1 MAKIEERILTMRFD
15 NAQFKA
21 AAADTTKSLQDLK
34 KNMRLDGVKAGIN
47 DVSKVANSSFS
58 SINKSAGQ
66 VNLKPIVK
74 SVDEVKNSFSAMGAI
89 SFGAFASIGAGVVSK
104 VAGTIKGL
112 VSKVMDPIVQGG
124 MNRARN
130 LEQANFTL
138 QGVLKGDAE
147 ATAAVMA
154 DANAA
159 VDGTAYGLDQ
169 AAKAAAQFAASGM
182 RGGEGLQT
190 ALRGIVGVASVTNSE
205 FDDIANIFTTVRG
218 QGKLMTEQLNMIAS
232 RGINAAASLAESLG
246 VTEDE
251 VRNMTSKGKI
261 DFDTFAKAMSDA
273 FGDQATKA
281 NETYSGSLSNMRAAL
296 GRIGADVAVVHLRNM
311 RDMFNALRPAI
322 NEVRKILQPF
332 IGLINDRMT
341 KSFQA
346 VIRPIDAFTA
356 ALKLFNDTGDAGSS
370 GWNRL
375 FKTFQDIGM
384 ILGLVADV
392 ARDAVAVIFG
402 ASPRFIE
409 MSDTATS
416 AGTKIQHI
424 FRKLLSVFMLVPEVI
439 GMIIKAIMGVGK
451 ESGSALDAVL
461 SFVDGIASFLYLTAE
476 VIRKSTILQTVIGL
490 IGLAFQAV
498 FRVIGLVGTAIA
510 FLIGKAVEFANRGM
524 PLFDKLFAGVSKIK
538 GVITDFLG
546 VLNGFKAEAFA
557 KIGSV
562 LTKAFN
568 SIGKTFKKFDF
579 KEIWESLINFKIP
592 KLNMSGLTIFNKT
605 MESIANTFQKLKA
618 FISDIDWSP
627 LTNIFTKM
635 EMPKL
640 GDVSSMFGSIGSSVK
655 TGFSNLNFDSIKNL
669 GSAVKTGFVSG
680 FEYLRNFDYA
690 GMWATVTTKVSSGA
704 RNVASA
710 LKDFTKWI
718 TDAVQRIDWAAVGQ
732 TLLNGLTT
740 AVKMTAQ
747 AVDAIGTFITDMF
760 TKAVDAVDWEG
771 MFSRVKDFGTNLF
784 DGVKDALGLAKK
796 ESEKPI
802 GNLDN
807 IDVIANTNVSVELPP
822 KENVIDKAKAWIV
835 DIWNGIRSLAT
846 DLDFG
851 AIDFGWLKTLGTF
864 IKNPFKSVLDGI
876 AGDVKSF
883 PNNVMASFT
892 EGAMGLTDGLN
903 GVTDAVSSLQAEN
916 VASILSGFGSALSG
930 IGVLSAGVGF
940 KGLAESMS
948 EIPKSISGLVNSV
961 AAIPQS
967 IAGVIGSVKGHIEGL
982 TEVAKTEAKGN
993 FLLKLAGSIAIIAA
1007 ALWVLAKLP
1016 VDELQTGLLTVGL
1029 IIATLVGSLLLM
1041 DKAISEDSAAK
1052 LETLSKAMMQIGI
1065 AIGIIG
1071 AAIWILGKMDPAE
1084 ILTGLAAVVLTIAAL
1099 AGGIALAGLAKNIA
1113 GVGTAFLGLALGVA
1127 VLAGAFLLFKMIN
1140 WEEMAKGLI
1149 TLGVSLL
1156 AISTAARIADGKKLA
1171 GAGMAMLGLGTGL
1184 LALAYGIRAIAA
1196 IDPVS
1201 LIKGL
1206 TVLAA
1211 LMVGLTA
1218 MAKFGGAKFAATTAS
1233 LVGIAVALV
1242 AMAYAIKIIA
1252 EVDFLAAA
1260 GGMAVIVA
1268 GMIGLGLA
1276 LNAFPK
1282 KMPAIAGSLMA
1293 IAGAIAILIAAI
1305 WILGNMN
1312 LGTVVQGIVTLG
1324 VALGGLIFAIS
1335 KFPPNATATVVGM
1348 SVGLLAISASLLV
1361 LAYAMKYLEGVSW
1374 ESLGKAGAIVAGL
1387 IVALA
1392 GLGAVGLF
1400 LGEGLGIL
1408 GLALIAIGAGLLVMA
1423 GAAWVFADAISKVVD
1438 SVSNFVNSLTNL
1450 ANSGDKIKNALQ
1462 EAGKGI
1468 SLFAQEAGDGLREL
1482 LDIIKDTG
1490 AINTGAL
1497 ALLFS
1502 SFNNIPTDIDA
1513 RMSGFAAGIVKIEEI
1528 VPALENIVRMAGQ
1541 IDTGFLG
1548 IGSDNKALAGFFK
1561 AFDGIPNDLSG
1572 RAQGFVEAMNVLGES
1587 EEAMNKV
1594 RHFSTIIGD
1603 GFLGIGSDNQAL
1615 GHFFEVFDNIPTDL
1629 ESRAQGFITAM
1640 NTLGEADEAM
1650 NKVRA
1655 FSAVIG
1661 DGFLGLGGDTSALGH
1676 FFKIFEDIPKD
1687 VTERV
1692 NNFVTAMGSMSE
1704 ATAAMNEVRSFSAI
1718 IGTGFMGFGD
1728 DTQTL
1733 GKFFQIF
1740 NEIPADAN
1748 EKITNFSAAMESLGA
1763 AKDAMYKVTE
1773 FSSMIGTGLG
1783 GFGDDNATLGKFFQV
1798 FNNIPTDAG
1807 ERIQGFASGVSRLS
1821 ELKPAFDTLMTLGQ
1835 GDTKSVAKFF
1845 ESLSTSISADVGTN
1859 MSNMASGISALNK
1872 AIPALSNAIA
1882 EIGNMDTGS
1891 LSNIMSDIES
1901 AFNSGVSE
1909 SLSSSADAIRNAVE
1923 SMLSAASDRTDAFRS
1938 AGEGIGGNFVEGV
1951 DGKQGDAEGAGESLA
1966 SSAASGARNGRG
1978 DMVSAGEFVGAGMAV
1993 GIRNSKQTVIDAAN
2007 ELANAASAAAKANL
2021 KIKSPSRLFMEFGQ
2035 FVSQGF
2041 AIGITKDSDLA
2052 KDAIVDSMDK
2062 SIKVMD
2068 GKTETLK
2075 GSTKGFF
2082 DTLIGEFNN
2091 NPMTKRL
2098 EQLAKHSKAQ
2108 HATLVK
2114 ERKIEDQEK
2123 LEKAEEERKKIYKEV
2138 EEARAAVGEAKEAA
2152 AEAKDETKKAEK
2164 STKDAAKDSAK
2175 AAKDAQKQ
2183 KEKITD
2189 AEERYQKA
2197 LRERDKYEYRMHGE
2211 EAGVAFVDGVAE
2223 GLMDDTEAIP
2233 SIAEILAE
2241 LLLGE
2246 VKDMQTKVENYSDIF
2261 SGFQKA
2267 LNTTKSMGDHVRD
2280 LTRAFNRLENATS
2293 PRSIQRNID
2302 KILGSIVGFMGGIKE
2317 LLGVLSILEPFL
2329 PSLLGM
2335 FEASLPAIMAVVA
2348 PFAPE
2353 LAATLGGGL
2362 TAALPVILG
2371 PVAAIIGAIAGIGLF
2386 LNNQANGGS
2395 ILKGIQKM
2403 FNGVIKFM
2411 VSLPKKILGVIQ
2423 TLIKGLIQTIKDIPM
2438 LITTLINGV
2447 VDLFVGLIEAIPDV
2461 IPELVDSIL
2470 EAVAWIVFNAP
2481 AMLLEIGTAIILGL
2495 IRGIEKGISSLFRL
2509 LLSPFDW
2516 LTGKIGK
2523 KLDLFQMGKDAI
2535 QSFGRGLS
2543 KAIRATSKL
2552 VLLPFEWLLNTIGS
2566 IFGFNDIG
2574 TNFVNG
2580 FAETIIN
2587 AMKFAVDAIAFPFI
2601 GLYNLIASIF
2611 GWEKLAY
2618 NAASSF
2624 IFGTS
2629 QGIQDGT
2636 GKVISSTDR
2645 MTKMMNE
2652 YINRG
2657 NKNNLAD
2664 IKSYIDQYMK
2674 LVADGMVDGIEL
2686 GADATRNVAD
2696 KVWKDIEAVFD
2707 MYGLGKDEL
2716 DALTEAFYSGTTNPD
2731 TIVSSFNKVFARIQQ
2746 ILDMN
2751 GVGGEMVGDLDASLI
2766 EAIRQGMLDE
2776 AMKEFG
2782 DAGYQSGKALTD
2794 SMVKAMG
2801 LSESEIRAASDNVW
2815 ANIEAA
2821 FDFFGLGN
2829 EGLEELK
2836 QAYQDGTRDPDTYVS
2851 SFNDVFDAIERK
2863 LRLAGM
2869 GEEQIKAL
2877 RYSMVSAITTD
2888 LNPGVSTGVGGT
2900 KDIFDNAFSSSNGKD
2915 LGKSIVEGIAEGIA
2929 APFKFVFGKAT
2940 ELGTGII
2947 GAITGGLG
2955 NLVNFGKSIG
2965 TKVLEGLT
2973 SIWNGVGGV
2982 LRIGADFVGG
2992 IVQGISNKIGEFLDS
3007 VKNLG
3012 LAALNKLRDVLRIFS
3027 PSRET
3032 AEIGGYLVEG
3042 LTKGVAD
3049 NANDASGA
3057 MADMGEDILTVARQ
3071 IVEDLAAAMDSDT
3084 DMTITPVIDLSEAKK
3099 GINEIGSLVRDNT
3112 LSLDSALSGT
3122 SDIASAIADEEP
3134 TGGSVTYV
3142 TNVEFHQ
3149 TNTSPEPLSAYEIYQ
3164 NTDRSLTSLKL
3175 RDSDR

>member
-34 KNMRLDGVKAGIN
+34 KNMRLDGVKSGIN

-58 SINKSAGQ
+58 NINKSAGQ

-89 SFGAFASIGAGVVSK
+89 SFGAFASIGAGAVSK

-182 RGGEGLQT
+182 RGGVELQT
-190 ALRGIVGVASVTNSE
+190 ALKGIVGVASVTNSE

-356 ALKLFNDTGDAGSS
+356 ALKSFNDTGDAGSS

-439 GMIIKAIMGVGK
+439 GMIIKAIFGVGK

-461 SFVDGIASFLYLTAE
+461 SFIDGIASFLYLTAE

-490 IGLAFQAV
+490 IGLAFQRIV
-498 FRVIGLVGTAIA
+498 RIIGLVGTAIA
-510 FLIGKAVEFANRGM
+510 FLIGKAVEFANLGM

-546 VLNGFKAEAFA
+546 VLNGFKVEAFA

-605 MESIANTFQKLKA
+605 MESITNTFQKLKS
-618 FISDIDWSP
+618 FVSDIDWSP

-640 GDVSSMFGSIGSSVK
+640 GDVSAMFGSIGSSVK

-680 FEYLRNFDYA
+680 FEYLRNFDYV
-690 GMWATVTTKVSSGA
+690 GMWSTVTAKVSTGA

-710 LKDFTKWI
+710 LKGFTKWI
-718 TDAVQRIDWAAVGQ
+718 VDAVQRIDWAAVGQ
-732 TLLNGLTT
+732 SLLNGLTT
-740 AVKMTAQ
+740 AVKMTAK

-760 TKAVDAVDWEG
+760 TKAVDAVDWDG

-796 ESEKPI
+796 ESERPI

-807 IDVIANTNVSVELPP
+807 VDVIANTNVSVELPP
-822 KENVIDKAKAWIV
+822 KENVIDKAKAWVV
-835 DIWNGIRSLAT
+835 DIWNSIRSLAT

-903 GVTDAVSSLQAEN
+903 GVTDAVSALQAEN
-916 VASILSGFGSALSG
+916 VASILSGFGAALSG

-940 KGLAESMS
+940 KGLAESMT

-961 AAIPQS
+961 SAIPQS
-967 IAGVIGSVKGHIEGL
+967 IAGVFGSVKGHIEGL

-1016 VDELQTGLLTVGL
+1016 VPELQAGLLTVGL

-1065 AIGIIG
+1065 AIGVIG

-1084 ILTGLAAVVLTIAAL
+1084 ILAGLAAVVLTIASL

-1127 VLAGAFLLFKMIN
+1127 ILAGAFLLFKMIN
-1140 WEEMAKGLI
+1140 WAEMTKGLI

-1156 AISTAARIADGKKLA
+1156 AIATAARIADGKKLA

-1196 IDPVS
+1196 IDLVS
-1201 LIKGL
+1201 LLKGL
-1206 TVLAA
+1206 VVLGA
-1211 LMVGLTA
+1211 LMAGLTA
-1218 MAKFGGAKFAATTAS
+1218 MTKFGRKFKSTATA

-1260 GGMAVIVA
+1260 GGMAIIVA
-1268 GMIGLGLA
+1268 GMYGLGRA
-1276 LNAFPK
+1276 LKAFPK
-1282 KMPAIAGSLMA
+1282 KMPALAGSLMA
-1293 IAGAIAILIAAI
+1293 IAGAIAILIAAV
-1305 WILGNMN
+1305 WIIGNMD
-1312 LGTVVQGIVTLG
+1312 LGTIVKGVGTLG
-1324 VALGGLIFAIS
+1324 VVLGGLIFAIS
-1335 KFPPNATATVVGM
+1335 KLPPNATATVVGM

-1387 IVALA
+1387 IAALA

-1400 LGEGLGIL
+1400 LGEGLGVL

-1438 SVSNFVNSLTNL
+1438 SVSNFVDSLTKL
-1450 ANSGDKIKNALQ
+1450 ANSGDKIKFALQ

-1513 RMSGFAAGIVKIEEI
+1513 RMSGFVAGIVKIEEI
-1528 VPALENIVRMAGQ
+1528 VPALENIIRMAGQ

-1548 IGSDNKALAGFFK
+1548 IGSDNKALSGFFK

-1572 RAQGFVEAMNVLGES
+1572 RAQGFVDTMNVLGES

-1603 GFLGIGSDNQAL
+1603 GFLGIGSDNKAL

-1629 ESRAQGFITAM
+1629 ESRTHGFIDAM
-1640 NTLGEADEAM
+1640 NTLAGADEAM

-1655 FSAVIG
+1655 FSSVIG

-1692 NNFVTAMGSMSE
+1692 NNFVTAMGPMSE
-1704 ATAAMNEVRSFSAI
+1704 ATSAMNEVRAFSAV
-1718 IGTGFMGFGD
+1718 IGTGFMGWGD

-1733 GKFFQIF
+1733 GEFFQIF

-1748 EKITNFSAAMESLGA
+1748 EKITNFSSAIMALGE
-1763 AKDAMYKVTE
+1763 AKDAMYNVTD
-1773 FSSMIGTGLG
+1773 FSSMIGTGFWG
-1783 GFGDDNATLGKFFQV
+1783 IGDDNATLGNFFQV
-1798 FNNIPTDAG
+1798 FNNIPSDAG
-1807 ERIQGFASGVSRLS
+1807 SRIQGFANGVSRLS
-1821 ELKPAFDTLMTLGQ
+1821 ELKPAFETIKTLGE
-1835 GDTKSVAKFF
+1835 GDTKKVTNFF
-1845 ESLSTSISADVGTN
+1845 ESLSSSISADVGTN
-1859 MSNMASGISALNK
+1859 MTNMASGVSALNK
-1872 AIPALSNAIA
+1872 SIPALSNAISK
-1882 EIGNMDTGS
+1882 IQNMDTGS
-1891 LSNIMSDIES
+1891 LSNIMSDIAS
-1901 AFNSGVSE
+1901 AFNSGVSD
-1909 SLSSSADAIRNAVE
+1909 SLSTAADAIRNAVE
-1923 SMLSAASDRTDAFRS
+1923 SMLTAASDRTDAFRS
-1938 AGEGIGGNFVEGV
+1938 AGEGIGSNFVKGV

-1966 SSAASGARNGRG
+1966 KSAASGARDGRS
-1978 DMVSAGEFVGAGMAV
+1978 DMVSAGEYVGAGLAV
-1993 GIRNSKQTVIDAAN
+1993 GIRNSKRTVIDAAN

-2075 GSTKGFF
+2075 GSSKGFF

-2114 ERKIEDQEK
+2114 ERKIEAQEK
-2123 LEKAEEERKKIYKEV
+2123 LERAEEERKKIYKEV
-2138 EEARAAVGEAKEAA
+2138 EEAREAVGEAKEAT
-2152 AEAKDETKKAEK
+2152 AEAKDEAKKAEK
-2164 STKDAAKDSAK
+2164 STKDATKDSAK

-2183 KEKITD
+2183 KQNITD

-2197 LRERDKYEYRMHGE
+2197 IRDRDKYEYRMYGE

-2246 VKDMQTKVENYSDIF
+2246 VKTMQTKVDDYSNIF
-2261 SGFQKA
+2261 SGFQKT

-2362 TAALPVILG
+2362 TAALPAILG
-2371 PVAAIIGAIAGIGLF
+2371 PAAAIIGAIAGIGLF
-2386 LNNQANGGS
+2386 LINQANGGS
-2395 ILKGIQKM
+2395 ILKGLKKM

-2423 TLIKGLIQTIKDIPM
+2423 TMIKGLIQTIKDIPM
-2438 LITTLINGV
+2438 LITMLINGM

-2461 IPELVDSIL
+2461 IPELVDSML
-2470 EAVAWIVFNAP
+2470 EAFAWIIFNAP
-2481 AMLLEIGTAIILGL
+2481 AMFLEIGTAIVLGL

-2509 LLSPFDW
+2509 LLSPLDW

-2535 QSFGRGLS
+2535 QSFGQGLT
-2543 KAIRATSKL
+2543 KAVRASTKL
-2552 VLLPFEWLLNTIGS
+2552 VLLPFEWLLNKIGS

-2574 TNFVNG
+2574 TKFVNG

-2601 GLYNLIASIF
+2601 GLYNLIATIF

-2629 QGIQDGT
+2629 KGIQDGT
-2636 GKVISSTDR
+2636 DKVISSTDR

-2652 YINRG
+2652 YLNRG

-2686 GADATRNVAD
+2686 GADSTRKVAD
-2696 KVWKDIEAVFD
+2696 KVWKDIESVFN

-2801 LSESEIRAASDNVW
+2801 LSESEIRSASDNVW

-2821 FDFFGLGN
+2821 FDFLGLGN

-2836 QAYQDGTRDPDTYVS
+2836 QAYQEGTRDPDTYVS
-2851 SFNDVFDAIERK
+2851 SFNQVFDSIERK

-2877 RYSMVSAITTD
+2877 RYSMVTAITTD
-2888 LNPGVSTGVGGT
+2888 LNPKVSAGVDDT
-2900 KDIFDNAFSSSNGKD
+2900 KDIFDNTFSSSNGKD
-2915 LGKSIVEGIAEGIA
+2915 LGRGIVEGIMEGIA
-2929 APFKFVFGKAT
+2929 APFKFVFGKAL

-2955 NLVNFGKSIG
+2955 NLFNFGASIG
-2965 TKVLEGLT
+2965 TKVLGGLK
-2973 SIWNGVGGV
+2973 SVWDGDGGV

-2992 IVQGISNKIGEFLDS
+2992 IIQGISNKIGGFLDS

-3012 LAALNKLRDVLRIFS
+3012 LTALDKLRDVLRIFS

-3032 AEIGGYLVEG
+3032 AEIGGYLVAG
-3042 LTKGVAD
+3042 LTKGVTD

-3057 MADMGEDILTVARQ
+3057 MSDMGEDILTVARQ
-3071 IVEDLAAAMDSDT
+3071 IVEDLAATMDSDT

-3142 TNVEFHQ
+3142 TNVEFNQ